1 MPNRPDND
9 NELSALLN
17 KAEPPQSPAHLDAEI
32 LQYAREHAPTAP
44 KHALPGSGLWLQ
56 RNWITATATLAVAT
70 IAISVSLQFLA
81 GPESVR
87 TAELSRTE
95 ELTLGISQTD
105 ISNDV
110 AMEVAIEV
118 ENKAANEVIPA
129 VLADAELES
138 DTSAIAANGANRELL
153 EPSLATSA
161 LEARLRQEV
170 ATADAPAIAATAAP
184 AIADSVASVD
194 STATSAALS
203 TRRSNAAELPAAPP
217 VESNLATLLTSDTAL
232 QDTVIIAL
240 RRALGVREQSV
251 AVRRGRFLDEM
262 RIYLET
268 YRGLSNATILDNVQN
283 RYGVA
288 KSELL
293 DARLPGTIAELVALL
308 EMLIATQ

>member
-1 MPNRPDND
+1 MPNSPDND

-17 KAEPPQSPAHLDAEI
+17 KAEPPQSPAHLDAAI
-32 LQYAREHAPTAP
+32 LKYAREHAPTAP
-44 KHALPGSGLWLQ
+44 KHALPGSGQWLQ
-56 RNWITATATLAVAT
+56 RNWMTATASVAVAA
-70 IAISVSLQFLA
+70 IAISVSLQFLT
-81 GPESVR
+81 GPEIVR

-95 ELTLGISQTD
+95 ELALGISQTN
-105 ISNDV
+105 IAN
-110 AMEVAIEV
+110 EVAIEV
-118 ENKAANEVIPA
+118 VNKAANEVVPA

-138 DTSAIAANGANRELL
+138 DTSAIAANGANREL
-153 EPSLATSA
+153 

-194 STATSAALS
+194 STTISAALT

-251 AVRRGRFLDEM
+251 AVRRGRFLDEI

-268 YRGLSNATILDNVQN
+268 YRGLTNATILTNVQN
-283 RYGVA
+283 RYAVA

-293 DARLPGTIAELVALL
+293 DVRLPDTITELVVVLETLL
-308 EMLIATQ
+308 ATQ